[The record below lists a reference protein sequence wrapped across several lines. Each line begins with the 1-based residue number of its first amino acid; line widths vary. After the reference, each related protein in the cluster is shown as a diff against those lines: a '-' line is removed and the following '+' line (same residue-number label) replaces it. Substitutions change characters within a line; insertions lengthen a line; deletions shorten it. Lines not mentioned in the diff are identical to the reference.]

1 MIADGVEVDVP
12 TLESVLQD
20 SVHGSAWIS
29 LRALDVLGYR
39 AGELATAS
47 ASTEDTR
54 REITDLAQQLT
65 VARPPMVS
73 VGNRVRRFVERSRA
87 LEANGDGELAEKL
100 VGLANDLRLEAG
112 DRESRAAANAAG
124 LVSGKCVFT
133 LSRSATVM
141 RALLGAERAPC
152 VVVSESQ
159 PGGEGRGVAQELA
172 AAGLDT
178 TLVPDSVMATVL
190 SSDWLP
196 VVDLVLVGAD
206 TVTLE
211 GDVVNKSGTRL
222 AALAARAAEIP
233 FYAVLTT
240 DKISRDGKLLLED
253 TGGRAPSA
261 ADEPHV
267 VEPVFELTPA
277 ALISG
282 FVTEDGVDS
291 APFSIG

>member
-1 MIADGVEVDVP
+1 MADETQVDVP

-29 LRALDVLGYR
+29 LRALDVLRHR
-39 AGELATAS
+39 ALQLAS
-47 ASTEDTR
+47 ASASSDETR
-54 REITDLAQQLT
+54 EEIASLAQQLA

-73 VGNRVRRFVERSRA
+73 VGNRVRRFLERAEA
-87 LEANGDGELAEKL
+87 LEASGDGELAEQL
-100 VGLANDLRLEAG
+100 VGLVDDLRTEAG
-112 DRESRAAANAAG
+112 DRETRAAANAAD

-141 RALLGAERAPC
+141 NALLDADPAPR
-152 VVVSESQ
+152 VVVAESQ

-172 AAGLDT
+172 AAGIDT

-190 SSDWLP
+190 SADWRP
-196 VVDLVLVGAD
+196 PIDLVLVGAD

-240 DKISRDGKLLLED
+240 DKISKDSKLLLED
-253 TGGRAPSA
+253 AGGRVPSVA
-261 ADEPHV
+261 GQPKV
-267 VEPVFELTPA
+267 MEPVFELTPA
-277 ALISG
+277 ALVPGLI
-282 FVTEDGVDS
+282 TEDGVQDGDG
-291 APFSIG
+291 AG